1 MSQADA
7 GDSQR
12 LRLANHLKLIEDL
25 WQKLYYVKWNPK
37 SFAML
42 ARLAQDMLRNAQA
55 GGDNHLLNLVAQLEH
70 HVKSCAAAG
79 GVPVESDRQRLT
91 MLIDALRFILI
102 KNDSHGPAGE
112 ARTRPLLASQPEILL
127 MAPGA
132 ETSPLMAKLEDSRY
146 RTRRISSLAE
156 AGQRLRER
164 APGAI
169 VVDVDFPEGPEKVM
183 DLIATLRAEINLR
196 APIVFLAERNDMAMR
211 LGAIRAGGVAF
222 FSKPFDDSEVL
233 GELRELLLPQTA
245 EGYYRVL
252 IVNDRPAEAWE
263 IAGAL
268 EEHDITPRVV
278 IQPLQVLQD
287 IHRFRPDLLLIDLDL
302 KEVAGPELARVI
314 AQHRECDVL
323 PMILLCFPADAAHY
337 LMNLDAPGAS
347 LLTKPAPVGYLCWEV
362 KQRLRRGRAMRVKL
376 NLLTDNDAVSGLYN
390 RRRFM
395 MLLEREL
402 EAIGL
407 RLQSLAVVFV
417 MLDNLRSIRDSAGV
431 ATADVVVGQVAN
443 RLRQVLN
450 QRELLAARFGD
461 AIFTVL
467 VPNLLGESLLNLVRR
482 IRDALETGYY
492 KVGEQALLLRTSIGV
507 ATATDRAQD
516 HLMLIQA
523 ADSAC
528 GLAREAQGERIYLQQ
543 PAPPVGKRDP
553 DISSRGRVLEQVSE
567 IVEHE
572 RLWLVFQPVAS
583 MRGDTN
589 ERYEVLLRLRN
600 AEGVDLVPGSVF
612 GVVHNHPLG
621 LALDRWVIEHALE
634 MLRQRQLTTTLFIKV
649 LPVTLQDRTLSGW
662 LRERLEQT
670 GVEAQRIVFSVAEPA
685 IERGLR
691 DMFAFLG
698 GIKLL
703 GCGFCLDRF
712 GRGADSLGL
721 LRSLGADYVKLDMY
735 FVNNLARDFKKQAQL
750 KELVQNLEA
759 LGAATIIGGV
769 EDVQAMPILW
779 SLGIDL
785 IQGFFLQ
792 HPYSEMSYDFSGE
805 AF

>member
-12 LRLANHLKLIEDL
+12 LQLVNHLKLIEDL

-42 ARLAQDMLRNAQA
+42 ARLAQDMVRNAQA
-55 GGDNHLLNLVAQLEH
+55 GGDRHLLNLVAQLEH
-70 HVKSCAAAG
+70 HVKSCAATG
-79 GVPVESDRQRLT
+79 GMPVESERQRLT
-91 MLIDALRFILI
+91 TLMDALRFILA
-102 KNDSHGPAGE
+102 KNDQRGVADE
-112 ARTRPLLASQPEILL
+112 ARTRPLLAPQSEIFL
-127 MAPGA
+127 MVPGA
-132 ETSPLMAKLEDSRY
+132 ETSPLMAKLEDSSY
-146 RTRRISSLAE
+146 RVRRISSLAE
-156 AGQRLRER
+156 AEER
-164 APGAI
+164 MQGRVPGAI
-169 VVDVDFPEGPEKVM
+169 IVDVDFPEGPEKTM
-183 DLIATLRAEINLR
+183 GLIATLRAQINLR
-196 APIVFLAERNDMAMR
+196 APVVFLAERNDMAVR
-211 LGAIRAGGVAF
+211 LAAVRAGGAAF
-222 FSKPFDDSEVL
+222 FSKPFDDDEVL
-233 GELRELLLPQTA
+233 GVLRELLLPQTA

-263 IAGAL
+263 MAGAL
-268 EEHDITPRVV
+268 EEHGITPRVV
-278 IQPLQVLQD
+278 IQPLQMLQD

-302 KEVAGPELARVI
+302 KEVAGSDLARVV
-314 AQHRECDVL
+314 AQHRDCDVL

-347 LLTKPAPVGYLCWEV
+347 LLTKPVPVGYLCWEV

-376 NLLTDNDAVSGLYN
+376 SLLTDNDAVSGLYN

-431 ATADVVVGQVAN
+431 ATADVVVGQAAN
-443 RLRQVLN
+443 RLRQVVN
-450 QRELLAARFGD
+450 QHDQPAARFGD

-467 VPNLLGESLLNLVRR
+467 VPNLLGQPLLKLARR
-482 IRDALETGYY
+482 IRDALETGFY
-492 KVGEQALLLRTSIGV
+492 KVGEHALLLRTSIGV
-507 ATATDRAQD
+507 ATSADRSLD
-516 HLMLIQA
+516 HLMLIQG

-528 GLAREAQGERIYLQQ
+528 GLARESKGERIYVREAA
-543 PAPPVGKRDP
+543 PAEQRDQ
-553 DISSRGRVLEQVSE
+553 DVSSRGQMLKQVGE

-600 AEGVDLVPGSVF
+600 AEGQDLVPGSVF
-612 GVVHNHPLG
+612 GVVHNHSLG
-621 LALDRWVIEHALE
+621 LALDRWVIDHALE

-670 GVEAQRIVFSVAEPA
+670 GVEAQRIVFSVAEAA

-721 LRSLGADYVKLDMY
+721 LKNLGADYVKLDMY
-735 FVNNLARDFKKQAQL
+735 FVNNLARDSKKQAQL

-759 LGAATIIGGV
+759 LGAATIVGGV

-792 HPYSEMSYDFSGE
+792 HPYREMSYDFSSG

>member
-12 LRLANHLKLIEDL
+12 LQLVNHLKLIEDL

-42 ARLAQDMLRNAQA
+42 ARLAQDMVRNARA
-55 GGDNHLLNLVAQLEH
+55 GGDGHLLNLVAQLEH
-70 HVKSCAAAG
+70 HVKSCATTG
-79 GVPVESDRQRLT
+79 GIPVESERQRLT
-91 MLIDALRFILI
+91 TLMDALRFVLV
-102 KNDSHGPAGE
+102 KSDQRGVADE
-112 ARTRPLLASQPEILL
+112 ARTRPLLAPQSEIFL
-127 MAPGA
+127 MVPGV
-132 ETSPLMAKLEDSRY
+132 ETSPLMAKLEDSGY
-146 RTRRISSLAE
+146 RARRISSLAE
-156 AGQRLRER
+156 AEER
-164 APGAI
+164 MQGRVPGAI
-169 VVDVDFPEGPEKVM
+169 IVDVDFPEGPEKTM
-183 DLIATLRAEINLR
+183 GLIATLRVQINLR
-196 APIVFLAERNDMAMR
+196 APVVFLAERNDMAVR
-211 LGAIRAGGVAF
+211 LEAVRAGGAAF
-222 FSKPFDDSEVL
+222 FSKPFDGDEVL
-233 GELRELLLPQTA
+233 GVLRELLLPQTA

-263 IAGAL
+263 MAGAL
-268 EEHDITPRVV
+268 EEHGITPRVV

-302 KEVAGPELARVI
+302 KEVAGSELARVV
-314 AQHRECDVL
+314 AQHRDCDVL

-347 LLTKPAPVGYLCWEV
+347 LLTKPVPVSYLCWEV

-376 NLLTDNDAVSGLYN
+376 GLLTDNDAVSGLYN

-431 ATADVVVGQVAN
+431 ATADVVVGQAAN
-443 RLRQVLN
+443 RLRHVLN
-450 QRELLAARFGD
+450 QHERPAARFGD

-467 VPNLLGESLLNLVRR
+467 VSNLLGEPLLKLVRR
-482 IRDALETGYY
+482 IRDTLETGFY

-507 ATATDRAQD
+507 ATATDRTLD
-516 HLMLIQA
+516 HLMLIQG

-528 GLAREAQGERIYLQQ
+528 GLARETKGERIYVREAA
-543 PAPPVGKRDP
+543 PAEQRDQ
-553 DISSRGRVLEQVSE
+553 DVSSRGQMLKQVGE

-600 AEGVDLVPGSVF
+600 AEGQDLVPGSVF
-612 GVVHNHPLG
+612 GVVHNHSLG
-621 LALDRWVIEHALE
+621 LALDRWVIDHALE

-670 GVEAQRIVFSVAEPA
+670 GVEAQRIVFSVAEAA

-721 LRSLGADYVKLDMY
+721 LKNLGADYVKLDMY
-735 FVNNLARDFKKQAQL
+735 FVNNLARDSKKQAQL
-750 KELVQNLEA
+750 KELVQSLEA
-759 LGAATIIGGV
+759 LGAATIVGGV

-792 HPYSEMSYDFSGE
+792 HPYREMSYDFSSG